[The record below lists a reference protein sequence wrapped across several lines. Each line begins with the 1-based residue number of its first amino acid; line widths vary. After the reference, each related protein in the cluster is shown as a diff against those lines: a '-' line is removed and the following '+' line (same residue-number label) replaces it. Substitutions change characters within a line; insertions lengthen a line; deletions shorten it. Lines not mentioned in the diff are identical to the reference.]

1 MNRPNAALT
10 TAELSRLLQRAPA
23 FPDPRAAAEQ
33 FPTPAN
39 LAAQILSLAF
49 LRGDIDEKMV
59 VDLGCGT
66 GIFAVGAKLLGAK
79 RVVGIDSDPASVRI
93 ARVWGEDLGLE
104 IEWRTGDVSSI
115 QSWFDT
121 CVMNPPFGAQ
131 RKGADRPFLEAALRN
146 CRVGYSL
153 HHAETAEF
161 VRKYLVDR
169 GARLLDS
176 RTFKIPLKYSQPY
189 HRKPVKDVD
198 TMLIVFESP
207 PAR

>member
-1 MNRPNAALT
+1 LTLT
-10 TAELSRLLQRAPA
+10 TSELARLLQRAPA

-39 LAAQILSLAF
+39 LAAQILSHAF
-49 LRGDIDEKMV
+49 LRGDIDSKMV

-79 RVVGIDSDPASVRI
+79 RVVGIDADSAAIRL
-93 ARVWGEDLGLE
+93 ARAWSEDLGIE
-104 IEWRTGDVSSI
+104 IEWRTGDVTGI

-131 RKGADRPFLEAALRN
+131 RRGADRPFLETALRN
-146 CRVGYSL
+146 CRFGYSL
-153 HHAETAEF
+153 HHSDTGAF
-161 VRKYLVDR
+161 VLKYLKDR
-169 GARLLDS
+169 GAKVLDS
-176 RTFKIPLKYSQPY
+176 RSFKIGLKYSQPY
-189 HRKPVKDVD
+189 HRKPVKDVEAI
-198 TMLIVFESP
+198 LVVFESP

>member
-1 MNRPNAALT
+1 MGSPNLT
-10 TAELSRLLQRAPA
+10 TSELARLLQRAPA

-39 LAAQILSLAF
+39 LAAHILGIAY
-49 LRGDIDEKMV
+49 LRGDIDSKMV

-66 GIFAVGAKLLGAK
+66 GIFGVGAKLLGAK
-79 RVVGIDSDPASVRI
+79 RVVGIDSDSASIRL
-93 ARVWGEDLGLE
+93 ARAWSQDLGIE
-104 IEWRTGDVSSI
+104 IEWRTGDVTGV

-131 RKGADRPFLEAALRN
+131 LRGADRPFLEAALRN

-153 HHAETAEF
+153 HHSETAAF
-161 VRKYLVDR
+161 VRKYLQDR
-169 GARLLDS
+169 GAKLLDS
-176 RTFKIPLKYSQPY
+176 RTFKIPIKYSQPY
-189 HRKPVKDVD
+189 HRKPVKDVEAV
-198 TMLIVFESP
+198 LIVFGSP